1 MEVRFREG
9 ATANPVRS
17 SQPGT
22 AEAATSPVSSAADG
36 AWDEEAG
43 DDDLKERRTFQ
54 FWYPHWDTWKFRRI
68 CAYWVSVMYIEGS
81 VLFTIGAAFSMV
93 GAVPRAVRHARARRR
108 ALPRRGVAFTLG
120 AYAGVMEVVNVGA
133 AEHEPTRLGSALFT
147 KPLVTWKKLRKYL
160 AWEAIVGYF
169 CYIVG
174 AAFFNINTI
183 AGFAAAAL
191 YWPCAV
197 VGSILFTAGGLLECT
212 QNHLH
217 KGFDCCSLE
226 HWLSLCNFVGG
237 FLFLFAAASGSI
249 PAAEPDLWLVDFTY
263 LVGSISFMF
272 GGVIALS
279 MWKNEH
285 YGLGL
290 IKDLNAVHRDDVAPG
305 EGPEPEEF
313 VLSMQSQYG
322 CGRSSTSQLPWLL
335 MYILNASVSVV
346 NVGLDVVEKR
356 AAFVVASSCINF
368 LLSPASHARLRNMGL
383 AFSRI
388 WERMFGKKEMR
399 ILMVGLDAAG
409 KTTILYKL
417 KLGEDL
423 PNAMSA
429 AEMTDKL
436 GLNGLRHR
444 QWYIQACCATTG
456 DGLRGPRLALRDAR
470 KRKP

>member
-1 MEVRFREG
+1 MPGSNMEVRFREG

-36 AWDEEAG
+36 PWDEEAG

-93 GAVPRAVRHARARRR
+93 GAVHRAGRSVTL
-108 ALPRRGVAFTLG
+108 ALVDGPYLVGGVAFTLG

-133 AEHEPTRLGSALFT
+133 AEHEPTRFGSELFT

-183 AGFAAAAL
+183 AGFVETEAAAAL

-368 LLSPASHARLRNMGL
+368 LLSHGVLMLASVIHHVPTAAPHNWLLIYMRLILLASCVNMCYGV
-383 AFSRI
+383 
-388 WERMFGKKEMR
+388 FGQ
-399 ILMVGLDAAG
+399 LSLV
-409 KTTILYKL
+409 
-417 KLGEDL
+417 
-423 PNAMSA
+423 
-429 AEMTDKL
+429 
-436 GLNGLRHR
+436 
-444 QWYIQACCATTG
+444 
-456 DGLRGPRLALRDAR
+456 RD
-470 KRKP
+470 